1 MTSIARSYSQVRR
14 YFENLLTCVM
24 PPTVP
29 LKSGTSTPPLW
40 PVNSHLR
47 RVLNIDKNR
56 FIYTKL
62 YGAFERMIST
72 PQEGVWCI
80 SVLLAP
86 WIPLSPPLSFEV
98 TGEYKEYRSV
108 GSFYP
113 WSSSKDSRSFCQK
126 KESPLFHPLRL
137 TILITSGPYEYSPC
151 NLVV

>member
-29 LKSGTSTPPLW
+29 LKTGTSTPPLW

-72 PQEGVWCI
+72 PQEGVWSI
-80 SVLLAP
+80 SVLLS
-86 WIPLSPPLSFEV
+86 LGYHSPPLSLSRKRENTKSSV
-98 TGEYKEYRSV
+98 PSGASTPDRVLKTVGPSARRRSHYCPIRY
-108 GSFYP
+108 GYP
-113 WSSSKDSRSFCQK
+113 SWS
-126 KESPLFHPLRL
+126 H
-137 TILITSGPYEYSPC
+137 
-151 NLVV
+151 LVHMSIVHVIS